1 MPRRDS
7 VECAEYR
14 PRFSLAT
21 YLETTCDS
29 GPLCSRARVVGDVK
43 GDWDM
48 TDSKSEAASLDEAP
62 NYPQRKAQ
70 ENIKSQAFTK
80 QWRDRPLQ
88 TVNNWD
94 LSIMVVIKIFG

>member
-1 MPRRDS
+1 
-7 VECAEYR
+7 
-14 PRFSLAT
+14 
-21 YLETTCDS
+21 
-29 GPLCSRARVVGDVK
+29 VGDVK

-48 TDSKSEAASLDEAP
+48 TGSKSETASLDEAT

-94 LSIMVVIKIFG
+94 LSIMASGWCSGLVIQDHIAAIR

>member
-1 MPRRDS
+1 
-7 VECAEYR
+7 
-14 PRFSLAT
+14 
-21 YLETTCDS
+21 
-29 GPLCSRARVVGDVK
+29 VGDVK

-48 TDSKSEAASLDEAP
+48 TGSKSEAASLDDAP
-62 NYPQRKAQ
+62 NYLQRKAQ

-94 LSIMVVIKIFG
+94 LSIMPLIQIF